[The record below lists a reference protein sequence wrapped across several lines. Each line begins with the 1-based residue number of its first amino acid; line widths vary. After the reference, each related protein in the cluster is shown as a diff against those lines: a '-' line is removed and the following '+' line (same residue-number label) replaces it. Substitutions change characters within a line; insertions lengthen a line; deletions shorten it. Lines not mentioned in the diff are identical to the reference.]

1 MKDER
6 KKCRVVSC
14 EIFEKKEKIE
24 NGRRRR
30 RRIKKKKEEEKISR
44 KIIKKKTHATTNGKE
59 TITRAPSSREFTR
72 ASARAELRGGKARVS
87 FLLIFLLVVVV
98 VTSCAL

>member
-30 RRIKKKKEEEKISR
+30 RRIKKKKEEKISR

-59 TITRAPSSREFTR
+59 TIIRAPSSREFTR

-98 VTSCAL
+98 VTSCAS

>member
-1 MKDER
+1 MREKSVELFR
-6 KKCRVVSC
+6 ARFLK
-14 EIFEKKEKIE
+14 KKEKIE

-44 KIIKKKTHATTNGKE
+44 KIIKKKTHSTTNGKE

>member
-1 MKDER
+1 MYG
-6 KKCRVVSC
+6 VVSC

-24 NGRRRR
+24 RTEEEEEEGL
-30 RRIKKKKEEEKISR
+30 KKKKEEKISR